1 MVVSR
6 IALTRPEMAIRV
18 EDLLV
23 RMGQAGQIRGQ
34 VTDDA
39 LKGLLQQ
46 VSDASTPK
54 STAPPKAGTKTIGG
68 GITVRSSYNPADIR
82 SNENETIP
90 IRTSTIYNVGRRLD
104 ADCAR
109 RSCH

>member
-1 MVVSR
+1 MYVPLKGWGLTVVSR

-46 VSDASTPK
+46 VSNASTPK

-68 GITVRSSYNPADIR
+68 GITVRLLYRP
-82 SNENETIP
+82 
-90 IRTSTIYNVGRRLD
+90 
-104 ADCAR
+104 C
-109 RSCH
+109 